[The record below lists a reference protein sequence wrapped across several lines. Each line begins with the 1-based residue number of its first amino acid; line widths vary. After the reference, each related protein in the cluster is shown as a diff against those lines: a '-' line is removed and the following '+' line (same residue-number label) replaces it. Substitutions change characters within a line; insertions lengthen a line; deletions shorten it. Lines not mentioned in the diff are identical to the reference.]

1 MEVDDIS
8 IENYQIV
15 YLVIVGREFHRG
27 SRCLELLQ
35 LLSHPTSAD
44 YTSCPTTPMED
55 LWVLYD
61 SPDPPGIWPITS
73 HSCTGEQR

>member
-1 MEVDDIS
+1 MEVDDNS
-8 IENYQIV
+8 IENSDD
-15 YLVIVGREFHRG
+15 LMIVGSSTG
-27 SRCLELLQ
+27 VVLGCLELLQ
-35 LLSHPTSAD
+35 LLSHHTSAD
-44 YTSCPTTPMED
+44 HTSCPTTPVED